1 MKTPLILT
9 VLTWTLISFAIFE
22 GTSASPIPAVGESDF
37 PAGCSCGS
45 STTTSGTPKSAAA
58 SIVGGGEVTEAGGI
72 VGAFNTL
79 YNAIYET
86 ISFIYQAAEA
96 TWANLGT

>member
-58 SIVGGGEVTEAGGI
+58 SIVGGGTYLYLLI
-72 VGAFNTL
+72 VHIIFKDGKNFTHA
-79 YNAIYET
+79 
-86 ISFIYQAAEA
+86 QAK
-96 TWANLGT
+96 